1 MTMSPPMRS
10 TKRLCIAHV
19 DKSSST
25 FLRSSSTSSGLFA
38 GYFSAASIIMPM
50 TSTLATSRK
59 RLQRLVRSYRFL
71 VILVVAGTL
80 LHLGRTPN
88 LYRRSYLPQYEPR
101 RLGNFL
107 VGRHEDHKKPE
118 VASPWHAE
126 LFKPPASDSL
136 FTWNDRDD
144 RCENLNTLEGFE
156 LDGNK
161 EQVCWRLRL
170 LHQLDAWKPHKS
182 FR

>member
-1 MTMSPPMRS
+1 MT
-10 TKRLCIAHV
+10 T
-19 DKSSST
+19 
-25 FLRSSSTSSGLFA
+25 
-38 GYFSAASIIMPM
+38 
-50 TSTLATSRK
+50 TLATSRK

-88 LYRRSYLPQYEPR
+88 LYRGSHLPQHDPG

-107 VGRHEDHKKPE
+107 VGRHEDQSEPG
-118 VASPWHAE
+118 VASSWHAE

-144 RCENLNTLEGFE
+144 RCDNLNTPERFE
-156 LDGNK
+156 LEVNEEK
-161 EQVCWRLRL
+161 ACWRLRL
-170 LHQLDAWKPHKS
+170 LHQLDDWTPHKS

>member
-1 MTMSPPMRS
+1 MIAPMRS

-25 FLRSSSTSSGLFA
+25 FLRSSSTSSLFA
-38 GYFSAASIIMPM
+38 GHFSSASIIMPM

-59 RLQRLVRSYRFL
+59 RLQRLVRSYRLL

-80 LHLGRTPN
+80 LHFGRTPN
-88 LYRRSYLPQYEPR
+88 LYRGSYLPQYEPG

-126 LFKPPASDSL
+126 LFRQQASESL

-144 RCENLNTLEGFE
+144 RCDNLNTPEGFE
-156 LDGNK
+156 LEVNEEK
-161 EQVCWRLRL
+161 ACWRLRL
-170 LHQLDAWKPHKS
+170 LRQLNAWKPHKS

>member
-1 MTMSPPMRS
+1 
-10 TKRLCIAHV
+10 
-19 DKSSST
+19 
-25 FLRSSSTSSGLFA
+25 
-38 GYFSAASIIMPM
+38 M

-71 VILVVAGTL
+71 VILVVAGIL

-88 LYRRSYLPQYEPR
+88 LYRGSYLPQYEPG

-107 VGRHEDHKKPE
+107 VGRHGDHKAPGD
-118 VASPWHAE
+118 ASSWHAE
-126 LFKPPASDSL
+126 LFRQQASESL

-144 RCENLNTLEGFE
+144 RCDNLNTPEGFE
-156 LDGNK
+156 LKGNG
-161 EQVCWRLRL
+161 EQACWRLRL